1 MPRGDG
7 SGPWGSGP
15 MTGRGLGYCAGY
27 GEPGFTAGAGGY
39 GAGRGAYGGGRGV
52 RGGRGAWGGGR
63 GYRNRFYATGL
74 TGWERAARGD
84 WAWGA
89 PQYRGQ
95 MAGAPGAEATT
106 ADLQARADMLER
118 ELTAV
123 REALAGME
131 KGAEA
136 GPPEDA

>member
-7 SGPWGSGP
+7 TGPWGSGP
-15 MTGRGLGYCAGY
+15 MTGRGLGYCAGHP
-27 GEPGFTAGAGGY
+27 EPGLTAGRGAW
-39 GAGRGAYGGGRGV
+39 GAGRGVYGAGRGV

-63 GYRNRFYATGL
+63 GYRNRFYATGV

-89 PQYRGQ
+89 PQQQGP
-95 MAGAPGAEATT
+95 MAAAPGVDAA
-106 ADLQARADMLER
+106 ADLRARADMLER

-123 REALAGME
+123 RETLAEME
-131 KGAEA
+131 KGT
-136 GPPEDA
+136 GGTPVEDA